1 MPETK
6 QNGSSGTSDHNTI
19 YIREKTALP
28 TNSRVK
34 SETFV
39 PGWRVVTNFNRS
51 TLTTSIE
58 NATWYFFYLAG
69 EMNVTVFGGNRPET
83 IRRAVRMI
91 LLKQTKQEF
100 NSLEVTEVAPK
111 RILGLPFLKVT
122 AHSRHIQERI
132 SLLCAAASGIGD
144 GAGPAR

>member
-6 QNGSSGTSDHNTI
+6 PTGSSGTSDHSTI

-39 PGWRVVTNFNRS
+39 PGWRVVTNLDRS
-51 TLTTSIE
+51 KLAASIE
-58 NATWYFFYLAG
+58 GATWYFFYLAG

-83 IRRAVRMI
+83 IRRAVRLI

-100 NSLEVTEVAPK
+100 NSLEVTEVTTK
-111 RILGLPFLKVT
+111 RVLGLPFLKVT
-122 AHSRHIQERI
+122 AHSRHIQERM
-132 SLLCAAASGIGD
+132 SLLCARDAVSA
-144 GAGPAR
+144 